1 MLATPVTSSSG
12 AQRKRAG
19 SQGPWWEGWGTPRGD
34 RPAPGITLRTSHPC
48 RSGTGLAL
56 APQPTGQKLQMK
68 SEMWPCHSHYHHPD
82 INHRYFIRTKSET
95 VIYIYICLS
104 VICLAVC
111 LFIIYDLSACL
122 SPIIYH
128 SVSIIYQP
136 SICLSIICLPLSIL
150 CLPIIYL
157 SIICLLSI
165 CLSASL
171 PITYL
176 SIYLNT
182 NLYQP
187 NHT

>member
-1 MLATPVTSSSG
+1 MLATPVTSSGG

-48 RSGTGLAL
+48 RSGTGLAV

-68 SEMWPCHSHYHHPD
+68 SETWPCHSHYHHPD

-104 VICLAVC
+104 VICLTVC
-111 LFIIYDLSACL
+111 LFIIYDLSARL

-150 CLPIIYL
+150 CLSANYLSIYNLSIIYL
-157 SIICLLSI
+157 SICLAAYHLSFH
-165 CLSASL
+165 LFKYKPVS
-171 PITYL
+171 T
-176 SIYLNT
+176 
-182 NLYQP
+182 
-187 NHT
+187 